1 MSEIYKIEP
10 TQWQIILQ
18 LLLAIVLGGLI
29 GLERE
34 YRQRAAGIKT
44 YTLVCLA
51 SALFTI
57 LSMQAFDA
65 FWIRTAFNPAQII
78 SSILIGI
85 GFIGA
90 GVIVKRAE
98 KIEGI
103 TTAAGLWITTA
114 IGIGVGCG
122 WYVVS
127 IITTFLVMILLL
139 ILRKVDLWFDRF
151 DQRREKKL

>member
-1 MSEIYKIEP
+1 MFEIFKIELY
-10 TQWQIILQ
+10 QWQTIFQ
-18 LLLAIVLGGLI
+18 LALAIVLGGLI

-57 LSMQAFDA
+57 VSRQAFDA
-65 FWIRTAFNPAQII
+65 YWIRTSFDPSRII

-90 GVIVKRAE
+90 GVIFKKPER
-98 KIEGI
+98 IEGI

-114 IGIGVGCG
+114 IGIACGCG
-122 WYVVS
+122 WYVIS
-127 IITTFLVMILLL
+127 ILTTIIVIILLFV
-139 ILRKVDLWFDRF
+139 LRKVDIWFDRF
-151 DQRREKKL
+151 DKRKEIK

>member
-1 MSEIYKIEP
+1 MLEIFKIELS
-10 TQWQIILQ
+10 QWQTILQ
-18 LLLAIVLGGLI
+18 LALAIVLGGLI

-34 YRQRAAGIKT
+34 YRQRSAGVKT
-44 YTLVCLA
+44 FTLVCLA

-57 LSMQAFDA
+57 LSREAFDTY
-65 FWIRTAFNPAQII
+65 WIRTSFDPSRII

-90 GVIVKRAE
+90 GVIFKKPE

-114 IGIGVGCG
+114 IGISVGCG
-122 WYVVS
+122 WDVISVLATLLVV
-127 IITTFLVMILLL
+127 ILLL
-139 ILRKVDLWFDRF
+139 ILRKVDIWFDRF
-151 DQRREKKL
+151 DKRKME

>member
-1 MSEIYKIEP
+1 MTEIFKIELA
-10 TQWQIILQ
+10 QWQTIFQ
-18 LLLAIVLGGLI
+18 LVLAVVLGGLI

-57 LSMQAFDA
+57 LSREAFDA
-65 FWIRTAFNPAQII
+65 FWIRTSFDPSRII

-90 GVIVKRAE
+90 GVIFKKPE

-103 TTAAGLWITTA
+103 TTAAGLWVTTA
-114 IGIGVGCG
+114 VGISIGCG
-122 WYVVS
+122 WYVIS
-127 IITTFLVMILLL
+127 ILTTILIVILLFV
-139 ILRKVDLWFDRF
+139 LRKVDVWFDRF
-151 DQRREKKL
+151 DKKRIG

>member
-1 MSEIYKIEP
+1 MWEIFRVESY
-10 TQWQIILQ
+10 QWQVIFQ
-18 LLLAIVLGGLI
+18 LVLAVVLGGLI

-51 SALFTI
+51 AALFTI
-57 LSMQAFDA
+57 LSREAFDA
-65 FWIRTAFNPAQII
+65 YWIRTSFDPSRII

-90 GVIVKRAE
+90 GVIFKRPE
-98 KIEGI
+98 KIQGI

-114 IGIGVGCG
+114 VGISVGCG
-122 WYVVS
+122 WYVIS
-127 IITTFLVMILLL
+127 ILTTIIVIILLF
-139 ILRKVDLWFDRF
+139 ILRRVDVWFDRF
-151 DQRREKKL
+151 DKRIK

>member
-1 MSEIYKIEP
+1 MLEIFKVEP
-10 TQWQIILQ
+10 YQWQIILQ
-18 LLLAIVLGGLI
+18 LVLAVVLGGLV

-57 LSMQAFDA
+57 LSREAFDA
-65 FWIRTAFNPAQII
+65 FWIRTSFDPSRII
-78 SSILIGI
+78 ACILIGI

-90 GVIVKRAE
+90 GVIFKRPE

-114 IGIGVGCG
+114 IGISVGCG
-122 WYVVS
+122 WYVIS
-127 IITTFLVMILLL
+127 ILTTIIVIILLF
-139 ILRKVDLWFDRF
+139 ILRRVDIWFDRF
-151 DQRREKKL
+151 EKK